1 MLASASAIYGI
12 IGLAGTFLFYL
23 FLIGTGVIWAAEL
36 NAVIWQV
43 RCERSPTTPKHERMH
58 R

>member
-1 MLASASAIYGI
+1 MANKLASASAIYGSVR
-12 IGLAGTFLFYL
+12 LAGTLLFYL

-43 RCERSPTTPKHERMH
+43 RCERGPNHSQA
-58 R
+58 